1 VPDPQIDRGEPT
13 LAAPQLSGVRLGSTG
28 IAGAVVVL
36 LAGLYAYGPGGAE
49 PTKGDHVSAAQAAA
63 LAAAFSRGAG
73 SLLPVELSTKAQRE
87 ELIRS
92 LRLPRADAE
101 RVIVQAE
108 NGARALGW
116 LSLWDNFDED
126 GDVVSVSA
134 AGVTQ
139 TVELRH
145 LPTRILVPYVPG
157 QPVYLTGER
166 DGMGGGVTVAVELS
180 TGPLPLPP
188 LAVGQTVAL
197 PLL

>member
-1 VPDPQIDRGEPT
+1 MPDPQIDRGEPT